1 LRHVKVESVYVHAPF
16 CARRCVYCDFAVHV
30 SRDGDTDAWLAA
42 IGGEW
47 SALQAEGRALLADE
61 LKTLYVGGGTPSIL
75 DARAMR
81 ELVDLLGRDRLRA
94 PGLEWTVEANPESF
108 TSTLARAWT
117 RAGVNRLSLGVQ
129 SFDVSVLRWM
139 GRLHG
144 ADEASAAVR
153 TAREAGLTNLSID
166 LIFGLPEHLGR
177 SWSSDLERALQLQVP
192 HVSLY
197 GLTAESGTPL
207 GRAVVSGREALADEE
222 RYREEYLEA
231 AEVLTV
237 AGYRHYEV
245 SNFAR
250 GDLISEHNS
259 VYWSGRPYL
268 GLGNGAHSY
277 LPPERRWNERD
288 WSRYR
293 DRAIAGESVV
303 DDTETIDGD
312 AARLERIWLA
322 LRRDTGV
329 ETEGLPGPALERIER
344 WERDGLGARHGGRF
358 RLEPRG
364 WLVMDR
370 LTIELEEAL
379 DSAGSLGPQ
388 EPSG

>member
-1 LRHVKVESVYVHAPF
+1 M
-16 CARRCVYCDFAVHV
+16 HV
-30 SRDGDTDAWLAA
+30 SREGDTDAWLAA

-47 SALQAEGRALLADE
+47 RALQAEGRAVLADE

-75 DARAMR
+75 DARAMQK
-81 ELVDLLGRDRLRA
+81 LVDLLGRDRVRA

-108 TSTLARAWT
+108 TSTLAQAWI
-117 RAGVNRLSLGVQ
+117 RSGVNRLSLGVQ
-129 SFDVSVLRWM
+129 SFDDGVLRWM

-144 ADEASAAVR
+144 ADGASAAVR
-153 TAREAGLTNLSID
+153 TARDAGLTNLSID

-177 SWSSDLERALQLQVP
+177 SWSSDLERALQLEVP

-197 GLTAESGTPL
+197 GLTAESSTPL
-207 GRAVVSGREALADEE
+207 GKAVASGGEVLADEE

-231 AEVLTV
+231 AEVLTA

-250 GDLISEHNS
+250 GDLLSEHNS

-288 WSRYR
+288 WSGYR
-293 DRAIAGESVV
+293 DRAIAGESVI
-303 DDTETIDGD
+303 DGRETIDEA

-322 LRRDTGV
+322 LRTDAGV
-329 ETEGLPGPALERIER
+329 GTDGLPGPALARIEG
-344 WERDGLGARHGGRF
+344 WEREGLGTRYRGRF
-358 RLEPRG
+358 SLEPRG

-370 LTIELEEAL
+370 LTLELEEAL
-379 DSAGSLGPQ
+379 NFSGSLGRP
-388 EPSG
+388 EPSS